1 MSKNEKIALAALLLL
16 AAFSLILSARNFYRS
31 HTVLTPTF
39 GGNYTEGIR
48 GQPAYINPLLARGE
62 PDLSLT
68 RLVFSGLYKLDG
80 QGQLVPDLADGQ
92 PEISPDQKQ
101 YVINIK
107 RNARWHNGKSVTAD
121 DVVFTINLLKDPAYK
136 SPLRPL
142 WQATAVEKL
151 SDFSVK
157 FTTQDISGP
166 FAYNLTLPVL
176 SKNIWGKVDSQN
188 FLLSQFNLEAVG
200 SGPYAIKEIK
210 KLPSGKI
217 EAVTLNANTDYY
229 QNRPKIS
236 QITLKFY
243 NSDEDLAN
251 AFHSRE
257 IDGFG
262 YVPLGSSLA
271 ANNGAAQGQTLSEP
285 MLQYQVVFFNLN
297 NKILSDIKVR
307 RALALA
313 TDRQAIIDQVFKGKA
328 LAPSSPFLLD
338 GRQNRAEISNPE
350 PERAA
355 ALLDA
360 AGWKTDPGS
369 GQRSKKNTVLE
380 FTLATNDSPA
390 NAKAAEMLSSQW
402 QALGIKVSLKVL
414 PTKELTD
421 SLIKPRDFDALLFP
435 QKFGADPDPF
445 LFWHSSQTRDP
456 GYNLTGFS
464 DATADKLI
472 TEARTTTDK
481 NLRRQNYQQFNN
493 LVFSQT
499 PLILLDQ
506 TEFIYSLDEKIKNAQ
521 QAVLFDTAD
530 RFNTVADWYISQK
543 RVWK

>member
-1 MSKNEKIALAALLLL
+1 MSKNEKIALGILLLV
-16 AAFSLILSARNFYRS
+16 AIFSLLLSARNFYLSR
-31 HTVLTPTF
+31 TILTPTF

-48 GQPAYINPLLARGE
+48 GQPAYINPLLARSE
-62 PDLSLT
+62 SDLSLT

-101 YVINIK
+101 YTINLK

-121 DVVFTINLLKDPAYK
+121 DVVFTVNLLKDPAYK

-142 WQATAVEKL
+142 WQSTAVEKL
-151 SDFSVK
+151 SDYSVK

-166 FAYNLTLPVL
+166 FIYNLTLPIL
-176 SKNIWGKVDSQN
+176 SKNIWSKVDAQN

-217 EAVTLNANTDYY
+217 ESITLNANTDYY
-229 QNRPKIS
+229 QNPPKIS

-262 YVPLGSSLA
+262 YVPLSSSLSDS
-271 ANNGAAQGQTLSEP
+271 NNAAQGQTLNEP

-297 NKILSDIKVR
+297 NKILSELKVR
-307 RALALA
+307 QALALTA
-313 TDRQAIIDQVFKGKA
+313 DRQAIIDQVFKGKA

-338 GRQNRAEISNPE
+338 GRQNRAELSKPDSE
-350 PERAA
+350 QAA

-360 AGWKTDPGS
+360 AGWKIDSGS
-369 GQRSKKNTVLE
+369 GLRSKKNTALE
-380 FTLATNDSPA
+380 LTLATNDSPT
-390 NAKAAEMLSSQW
+390 NTKAAEILSSQW
-402 QALGIKVSLKVL
+402 QALGIKINLKVL

-421 SLIKPRDFDALLFP
+421 SLIKPRDFDILLFP

-464 DATADKLI
+464 DATADRLI

-481 NLRRQNYQQFNN
+481 NLRRQNYQQFND
-493 LVFSQT
+493 LVFAQT

-506 TEFIYSLDEKIKNAQ
+506 TELIYSLDNKIKNAQ
-521 QAVLFDTAD
+521 QTVLFDTAD
-530 RFNTVADWYISQK
+530 RFNTIADWYITEK
-543 RVWK
+543 RIWK